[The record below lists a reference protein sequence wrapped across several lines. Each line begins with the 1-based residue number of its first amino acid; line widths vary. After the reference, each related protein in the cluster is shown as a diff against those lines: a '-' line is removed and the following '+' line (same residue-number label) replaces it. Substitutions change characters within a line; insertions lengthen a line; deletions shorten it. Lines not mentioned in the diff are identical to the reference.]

1 MGSSCTFWAEKQRFW
16 LSITPLLPPLPRNQS
31 PNLGL
36 RSPNPCGRAATSG
49 CPSAAS
55 SPLRSPSPSSSSA
68 ASSTSRPQVS
78 IRPTAPIL
86 PFLGGTLCRGGDVG
100 GLRPPP
106 PSLSS
111 VCGVFNSAAFYA
123 MAAFCSPALLA
134 IFPFFLHFP
143 SPFPFFFPQIYCFPV
158 LCTHSVGS
166 FGPKF
171 SPFCP
176 KFSQFSPSSPFFCPK
191 FTSFCPEF
199 SSFCPKS
206 CHLFAPGLSTEG
218 IYRVSG
224 NKSEME
230 SLQRQF
236 DQGNAPQNGD
246 TPSPPTPVPT
256 AGELCRNRGP
266 LSPQTTAWT
275 WPRRISPSTR
285 WPGP

>member
-1 MGSSCTFWAEKQRFW
+1 MHILGRKAAILALHNT
-16 LSITPLLPPLPRNQS
+16 S
-31 PNLGL
+31 P
-36 RSPNPCGRAATSG
+36 
-49 CPSAAS
+49 
-55 SPLRSPSPSSSSA
+55 PSPPQKPKPKPRPSLTKPMWESSYFGVPLSSVV
-68 ASSTSRPQVS
+68 TPEK
-78 IRPTAPIL
+78 PI
-86 PFLGGTLCRGGDVG
+86 PIFIERCIEYIEATGEHPPHGPNSAFLGGHFVPRGRCG
-100 GLRPPP
+100 GAETPP

-171 SPFCP
+171 SPFCS